1 METKTV
7 MLLVLATLI
16 LFASIA
22 YAIEIGVA
30 RFNADASFLEDIR
43 VLGTIRGASNIRVA
57 EGIDYPDVNGL
68 VRYSTYVQL
77 LEQQILRTAPD
88 DLNAIYIFENSTS
101 LTPFNISWIFWNSV
115 SLRPSLYI
123 QDGFRGRANIFDRS
137 LMIGKQKG
145 IADINVNYNKC
156 PLGKMSLAD
165 CDTLLTGADLVVED
179 DIETFGSTQVH
190 ENLFV
195 DGNSF
200 VTFIYGSM
208 FERGLGN
215 TIDLTDTTNFFLID
229 DMNYGLSNGFTFDG
243 NSHLR
248 ALESGVYKVDW
259 SLSFDDLASRSFE
272 GGITVDSVIQV
283 PTLAQIRTVNA
294 NDQTSF
300 SGTGI
305 INIDA
310 NQLVALEIRAIT
322 SSSTI
327 TVEQAGLTLIRVGN

>member
-16 LFASIA
+16 VFASIA

-30 RFNADASFLEDIR
+30 RFNADAFFSDNVD
-43 VLGTIRGASNIRVA
+43 VLGTLNGASNIRIA
-57 EGIDYPDVNGL
+57 QGIDYIDSNGSI
-68 VRYSTYVQL
+68 RYSGYVQL
-77 LEQQILRTAPD
+77 NDQSIARAVPD
-88 DLNAIYIFENSTS
+88 DLNSIFIFESATLS
-101 LTPFNISWIFWNSV
+101 APFSIGWVYWNSV
-115 SLRPSLYI
+115 TERPSFLI
-123 QDGFRGRANIFDRS
+123 QEGFVGRANIFERS
-137 LMIGKQKG
+137 LIIGKQKG
-145 IADINVNYNKC
+145 TADINVDYNKC
-156 PLGKMSLAD
+156 PLGVMDLAD
-165 CDTLLTGADLVVED
+165 CDTPLTGADLVVED
-179 DIETFGSTQVH
+179 DIENFGSIKSH
-190 ENLFV
+190 ENLIV

-200 VTFIYGSM
+200 VTFIYGSL
-208 FERGLGN
+208 FQSENSN
-215 TIDLTDTTNFFLID
+215 TIFLTDTTNFFLID

-272 GGITVDSVIQV
+272 AGVTIDSSIEQA
-283 PTLAQIRTVNA
+283 TLSQIRTVNA
-294 NDQTSF
+294 NDQSSF

-305 INIDA
+305 ISIDA

-327 TVEQAGLTLIRVGN
+327 TIEQAGLTLIRVGN